1 MAEMTPIER
10 VVASITKKTPDRV
23 PVILYFQ
30 SAVQHD
36 LKELDYTWEEALN
49 HPRKLFQVIERQ
61 YIYWGADN
69 FFLPVDFRVEGE
81 ALGSKVT
88 YKLKCGEGFRM
99 GVVTEWAVNDK
110 SDLDK
115 LTVPDP
121 TKDKRMS
128 VTLEVIRR
136 LAKKY
141 PQVPIAGFV
150 NGPPDT
156 ASDVYVGRYPGIFV
170 EMINDPEWVLRLFDK
185 CAETS
190 IAFAKAMIEAGAAAI
205 ATVEG
210 GMIDEAISPDQYL
223 KFVVP
228 GHKKIRE
235 AINVPYVYH
244 QCENATPFFDII
256 VNEIKPAVVAFHDS
270 VDLKWAKEKYGDKVV
285 LAGNVSAS
293 KAGASLMDGTPEDV
307 LREAKKCIEIGMPGG
322 SFWLTAGCEVHH
334 ACKPE
339 NIKALVQAAK
349 EYGVYK

>member
-10 VVASITKKTPDRV
+10 VVASISSKTPDRV

-49 HPRKLFQVIERQ
+49 HPRKLFQAIERQ
-61 YIYWGADN
+61 YTYWGADN

-115 LTVPDP
+115 LTIPDP

-128 VTLEVIRR
+128 ITLEVIRR

-156 ASDVYVGRYPGIFV
+156 AADVYVGRYPGIFV
-170 EMINDPEWVLRLFDK
+170 EMVNDPDWVLRLFDK

-190 IAFAKAMIEAGAAAI
+190 IAFAKAMIEAGACAI

-210 GMIDEAISPDQYL
+210 GMIDEAVSPEQYA

-235 AINVPYVYH
+235 AIGVPYVYH
-244 QCENATPFFDII
+244 QCENATPFVDII
-256 VNEIKPAVVAFHDS
+256 VNEIKPAVLCVHES
-270 VDLKWAKEKYGDKVV
+270 VDLKWLKENYGDKVV
-285 LAGNVSAS
+285 LAGGVAAS
-293 KAGASLMDGTPEDV
+293 KAGAPLMDGTPEDV
-307 LREAKKCIEIGMPGG
+307 FRDAKKSLEIGMPGSG
-322 SFWLTAGCEVHH
+322 FWLTAGCEVHH

>member
-10 VVASITKKTPDRV
+10 VVAALTFKTPDRV
-23 PVILYFQ
+23 PVVLYFQ
-30 SAVQHD
+30 SAVQYD

-49 HPRKLFQVIERQ
+49 HPRKLFQAIERQ
-61 YIYWGADN
+61 YTYWGADN

-115 LTVPDP
+115 LTIPDP

-128 VTLEVIRR
+128 ITLEVIRR

-141 PQVPIAGFV
+141 PQVPIVGFV

-170 EMINDPEWVLRLFDK
+170 EMVNDPEWVLRLFDK
-185 CAETS
+185 CADTS
-190 IAFAKAMIEAGAAAI
+190 IAFAKAMVEAGAVAI

-210 GMIDEAISPDQYL
+210 GMIDEAVSPEQYA

-228 GHKKIRE
+228 CHKKIRE
-235 AINVPYVYH
+235 AIGVPYVYH
-244 QCENATPFFDII
+244 QCENATPFFDLI
-256 VNEIKPAVVAFHDS
+256 VNEIKPACVAFHDS
-270 VDLKWAKEKYGDKVV
+270 VDLKWAKEKYGGKVG
-285 LAGNVSAS
+285 LAGNVGVS
-293 KAGASLMDGTPEDV
+293 KAGASMMDGTPEDV
-307 LREAKKCIEIGMPGG
+307 RQEAKKCLEIGMPGSG
-322 SFWLTAGCEVHH
+322 YALSAGCEVHH

-349 EYGVYK
+349 DYGVYK

>member
-1 MAEMTPIER
+1 MAEMTPLER
-10 VVASITKKTPDRV
+10 VVAALTFKTPDRV
-23 PVILYFQ
+23 PVVFYFQ

-36 LKELDYTWEEALN
+36 LKELDYTWEEALH
-49 HPRKLFQVIERQ
+49 HPRKLFQTIERQ
-61 YIYWGADN
+61 YSYWGADN
-69 FFLPVDFRVEGE
+69 FLLPVDFRVEGE

-88 YKLKCGEGFRM
+88 YKLKCGAGYRM
-99 GVVTEWAVNDK
+99 GVVTEFAVKNK

-121 TKDKRMS
+121 TKDERMS
-128 VTLEVIRR
+128 IHLEVIRR

-141 PQVPIAGFV
+141 PQVPIVGFV

-156 ASDVYVGRYPGIFV
+156 ASDVYEGRYAGIFM
-170 EMINDPEWVLRLFDK
+170 EMVSDPDWVLRLFDI

-190 IAFAKAMIEAGAAAI
+190 VAFAKAMIGAGACAI

-210 GMIDEAISPDQYL
+210 GMIDEAVSPEQYA

-228 GHKKIRE
+228 GHKKIKE
-235 AINVPYVYH
+235 AIGVPYVYH

-256 VNEIKPAVVAFHDS
+256 VNEIGPAGVAFHDS
-270 VDLKWAKEKYGDKVV
+270 VDLKWAKEKYGSKVA
-285 LAGNVSAS
+285 LLGNVSVS
-293 KAGASLMDGTPEDV
+293 KAGAALMDGTPEDV
-307 LREAKKCIEIGMPGG
+307 IREAKKCLELGMPGSG
-322 SFWLTAGCEVHH
+322 YALSAGCEVHH

-349 EYGVYK
+349 DFGVYK